1 MSTEYLVK
9 QKNLGSKQE
18 AGLLSTVPCIV
29 ESLDMSMAFH
39 ALRRF
44 EKQIVCGLT
53 VEWRIELDKINTVV
67 RDVMP

>member
-1 MSTEYLVK
+1 M
-9 QKNLGSKQE
+9 
-18 AGLLSTVPCIV
+18 LSTVPCIV